1 MYALSSISKKL
12 QFWQCRR
19 IHCKIALVEYAVHIA
34 TELKKRAPLRN
45 FKTCSTKNGLHINNI
60 TVKKYLMLQENFQ
73 PLTYHLYSVVETQF
87 RIEFWSTIISFE
99 KKKNF
104 KKFLFLH
111 PFLMKAFRK
120 MKFGDKMMLK
130 FPHNYYG
137 AIVLYSCTVQD
148 VAWYVSTLPVFYL
161 SKCIYHHWF
170 AFTKLICFNFQKKI
184 NNWKLEPF
192 CGYRSSRR
200 GCSVKNWSCSLF
212 H

>member
-1 MYALSSISKKL
+1 MELTLPFITHHLTVMYALSSISKKL
-12 QFWQCRR
+12 QFWQYRQ
-19 IHCKIALVEYAVHIA
+19 IHCKIALVECAVPIA
-34 TELKKRAPLRN
+34 TELKKRAPLRG

-73 PLTYHLYSVVETQF
+73 PLTFHLYSVVETQF

-130 FPHNYYG
+130 FPHNCYD
-137 AIVLYSCTVQD
+137 AIVLYSCIVQD
-148 VAWYVSTLPVFYL
+148 VTWCVSTLPVFYL
-161 SKCIYHHWF
+161 SKSFIIIDLLFPNLFASIY
-170 AFTKLICFNFQKKI
+170 
-184 NNWKLEPF
+184 E
-192 CGYRSSRR
+192 
-200 GCSVKNWSCSLF
+200 KN
-212 H
+212 